1 MEVVR
6 EECLAGRLGN
16 LGTTQEEKIVQRE
29 SGQMIQALQQS
40 PCGEGFPTG
49 ESTRVGG
56 THLGSWAELLRSG
69 LRKTVKKKKKK
80 YSSCFQVSPVK
91 LSENFENI
99 VIPQPHS
106 SPVKSG
112 SLRGKTQTRT
122 HLKSSLGG
130 SVG

>member
-1 MEVVR
+1 MVSHRVE
-6 EECLAGRLGN
+6 

-69 LRKTVKKKKKK
+69 LRKTVKKKKR
-80 YSSCFQVSPVK
+80 YRSCLQLSPVK

-99 VIPQPHS
+99 VILQLHS

-122 HLKSSLGG
+122 HLKSSLGS

>member
-6 EECLAGRLGN
+6 EECPAGRLGN

-40 PCGEGFPTG
+40 PRGEGFPTG

-56 THLGSWAELLRSG
+56 KHSGSWAEILRSG

-80 YSSCFQVSPVK
+80 ERKKYSSCFQLSPVK

-99 VIPQPHS
+99 VQ
-106 SPVKSG
+106 
-112 SLRGKTQTRT
+112 
-122 HLKSSLGG
+122 
-130 SVG
+130 